1 MRLKDGLILR
11 EVAGQYV
18 IVPTGKRVQEI
29 RSVLY
34 MNASGAYLWEQMK
47 NREFEVQELADML
60 LKRFP
65 DAGRETAEKDVQAF
79 VDMLKKRNLLE
90 DSGQGG
96 TAYIRVP
103 VKRQSF

>member
-1 MRLKDGLILR
+1 
-11 EVAGQYV
+11 
-18 IVPTGKRVQEI
+18 
-29 RSVLY
+29 
-34 MNASGAYLWEQMK
+34 MK

-79 VDMLKKRNLLE
+79 VDTLKKRNLLE